1 VWGKGYVL
9 CQTYGNGFFG
19 IWGKINHIH
28 HIISSFDCLLF
39 IWFVARIALNHFKF
53 SSFTLQI
60 KKEGLPLI
68 QVQGERITTSSAL
81 AFSFDLLLCEFFLL
95 NDICT
100 TK

>member
-1 VWGKGYVL
+1 VGDGVCPL
-9 CQTYGNGFFG
+9 PIYGNGFFG

-60 KKEGLPLI
+60 EKEGLPLI
-68 QVQGERITTSSAL
+68 QVQGERITTSRAL

-95 NDICT
+95 NDVMYY
-100 TK
+100 